1 MVGCEYSG
9 GKAVHRVTMKEILSL
24 EMSFKPGDVTTC
36 VGGGTK
42 VFTKAY

>member
-9 GKAVHRVTMKEILSL
+9 GKPVHIVIMKEILSL
-24 EMSFKPGDVTTC
+24 EIAFKPGDVTAG

-42 VFTKAY
+42 LLAEAC